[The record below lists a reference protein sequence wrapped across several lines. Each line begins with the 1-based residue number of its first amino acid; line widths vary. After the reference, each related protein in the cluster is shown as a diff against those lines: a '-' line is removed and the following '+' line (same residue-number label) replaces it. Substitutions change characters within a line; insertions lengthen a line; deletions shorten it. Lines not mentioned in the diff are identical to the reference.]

1 MAATMKMKKTK
12 SAKIKKRKRY
22 FTAAVF
28 LSLIFLLFCLTFLS
42 GCAAEDSRENLSAQ
56 SPAASSEMTGGLKIT
71 GSMEISYA
79 SEFSV
84 DYLDNGGRLIRI
96 SDGSVFLLLPEG
108 TSVPGGLSEEITVLQ
123 QPVSRIYLAAAAAMD
138 HFCKIG
144 ATDAVALTGKK
155 ASDWYIEEAR
165 NAVEEGR
172 ILYAGK
178 YNMPDYELIL
188 QQKCTLAVESTMI
201 FHTPEVKE
209 KLEENGI
216 PVLVDYSSYE
226 EHPLGRS
233 EWIKLYGVLTG
244 HEQEAEAAFREQM
257 EKMEAAVAAAEG
269 DSDKEGKKTAFF
281 YITASGGVN
290 VRKPGDYVSKM
301 IEMAGGEYIFEGT
314 DVDDGKASTTET
326 IQMEDFYAA
335 ARDADY
341 LIYNSTVDGELD
353 TVEELLKKSELLGD
367 FKAVKEGHVYCT
379 GKNMYQETSESGTMV
394 YDLYQMYS
402 GREDGMEFLYKLK

>member
-1 MAATMKMKKTK
+1 MM
-12 SAKIKKRKRY
+12 KIKKKKSAETNERRRY
-22 FTAAVF
+22 PAVAVSLCLVF
-28 LSLIFLLFCLTFLS
+28 SLICLTFSS

-226 EHPLGRS
+226 EHPLG
-233 EWIKLYGVLTG
+233 
-244 HEQEAEAAFREQM
+244 A
-257 EKMEAAVAAAEG
+257 
-269 DSDKEGKKTAFF
+269 
-281 YITASGGVN
+281 ASGL
-290 VRKPGDYVSKM
+290 SC
-301 IEMAGGEYIFEGT
+301 
-314 DVDDGKASTTET
+314 
-326 IQMEDFYAA
+326 
-335 ARDADY
+335 
-341 LIYNSTVDGELD
+341 TV
-353 TVEELLKKSELLGD
+353 
-367 FKAVKEGHVYCT
+367 C
-379 GKNMYQETSESGTMV
+379 
-394 YDLYQMYS
+394 
-402 GREDGMEFLYKLK
+402 